1 MFDTILVP
9 TDGSVHAAAA
19 VADGFELAGVHDA
32 AVHVLCVADV
42 GPLGGLRL
50 PGDATS
56 AEEAIRQQAQE
67 TVDDTLDR
75 APADLDVTGAVREG
89 PPESEILDYAREIDA
104 DLVVM
109 GSRGRGGVHRM
120 AVGSVTDHVVRFG
133 DVPVFVTTASEE
145 SS

>member
-1 MFDTILVP
+1 MFDAILVP
-9 TDGSVHAAAA
+9 TDGSDHAAAA
-19 VADGFELAGVHDA
+19 VEDGFELATVHDA

-56 AEEAIRQQAQE
+56 AEEAMLQQARGI
-67 TVDDTLDR
+67 VDDALDR
-75 APADLDVTGAVREG
+75 APSDLDVTGAVREG

-109 GSRGRGGVHRM
+109 GTRGRGGVHRM
-120 AVGSVTDHVVRFG
+120 TVGSVTDHVVRFG
-133 DVPVFVTTASEE
+133 DVPVFVTTASQE
-145 SS
+145 SA